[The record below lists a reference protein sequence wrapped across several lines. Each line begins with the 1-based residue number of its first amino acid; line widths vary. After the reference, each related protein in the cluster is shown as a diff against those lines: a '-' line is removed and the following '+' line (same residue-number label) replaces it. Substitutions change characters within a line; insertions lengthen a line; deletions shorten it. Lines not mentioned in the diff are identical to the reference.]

1 MSSRS
6 VVAMVSDVVKV
17 CGSHSVGSGGCRGS
31 REDQTNERHQ
41 AHTCEEGNDFF
52 SVNFFFLIPFLPIGP
67 VMFKDPELKKSFPA
81 LKLDEVRLIS
91 SVCFAYCPEF
101 ILTGSFS

>member
-1 MSSRS
+1 
-6 VVAMVSDVVKV
+6 
-17 CGSHSVGSGGCRGS
+17 
-31 REDQTNERHQ
+31 
-41 AHTCEEGNDFF
+41 
-52 SVNFFFLIPFLPIGP
+52 
-67 VMFKDPELKKSFPA
+67 MFKDPELKKSFPA

>member
-1 MSSRS
+1 MLSRF
-6 VVAMVSDVVKV
+6 VVAIVSDPEDAEEVVKIKQMNGIRPTHV
-17 CGSHSVGSGGCRGS
+17 RRVMI
-31 REDQTNERHQ
+31 
-41 AHTCEEGNDFF
+41 FF